1 MTPLTDQDLLMMQRQ
16 AGAAERRN
24 SPRALIILATL
35 VLIASGA
42 YAGLGMTK
50 RKASLK
56 TLSSAQYTQQNVQSQ
71 LEELRQLRGPQ
82 AGGEGPVIYDRM
94 VNPLSLL
101 EQSASKAEIDIPPYD
116 SERSE
121 SETSSAHR
129 RVFTFRQFTVADAG
143 EAIRWAS
150 MVERDILG
158 MRVHRLELEATND
171 RRGWTVNISFSRLE
185 KKQ

>member
-1 MTPLTDQDLLMMQRQ
+1 MTPLTDQDRLMMRRQ
-16 AGAAERRN
+16 AGTTERRN
-24 SPRALIILATL
+24 SPRSLIVLAAVVL
-35 VLIASGA
+35 VIAGA

-50 RKASLK
+50 RNASLK
-56 TLSSAQYTQQNVQSQ
+56 SLSSAQFTQQNVQSQ

-82 AGGEGPVIYDRM
+82 AGGDGPVIYDRM
-94 VNPLSLL
+94 INPVSLL
-101 EQSASKAEIDIPPYD
+101 EQIASTAEIDTPPYD

-121 SETSSAHR
+121 SETDSVHR
-129 RVFTFRQFTVADAG
+129 RVFRFRPFTVADAG
-143 EAIRWAS
+143 EVIRWAS
-150 MVERDILG
+150 MVEMDILG